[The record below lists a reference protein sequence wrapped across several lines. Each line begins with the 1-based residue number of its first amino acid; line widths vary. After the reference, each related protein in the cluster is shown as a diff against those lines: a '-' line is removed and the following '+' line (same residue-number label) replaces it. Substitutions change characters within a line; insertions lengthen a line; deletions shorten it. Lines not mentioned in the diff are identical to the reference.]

1 MWSKIKRLST
11 RLQDTQW
18 MWTMSSLCPL
28 VTQAFSWNK
37 EKSFILKVNFWSHSV
52 ACCLAALGRVNASTG
67 WATAALSTGGNIA
80 FTTWAHMINRMN
92 MTIVQICHIMCLFF
106 PPTGV
111 IWWSQKQNEV
121 SPLRKSTCLIYSEM
135 IIQEKQNYIADFN
148 FCDSFW
154 NKNSSAHWKLQVHK
168 WVTIQARDDLSAVFK
183 SHIGYILPDF

>member
-92 MTIVQICHIMCLFF
+92 YCSDMSHNVSFF
-106 PPTGV
+106 SPH
-111 IWWSQKQNEV
+111 WSNM
-121 SPLRKSTCLIYSEM
+121 M
-135 IIQEKQNYIADFN
+135 IAETKRGQPFKKVDMLNIFWNDNTRETKLYCN

>member
-135 IIQEKQNYIADFN
+135 IIQEKQNYIVISVIHSGTKTRLHTESCRSIN
-148 FCDSFW
+148 ESLYR
-154 NKNSSAHWKLQVHK
+154 H
-168 WVTIQARDDLSAVFK
+168 VTIWVQCLNL
-183 SHIGYILPDF
+183 I